1 MEAYSGRA
9 ALRWQPGRWAV
20 SDAPTPAPAPP
31 QSYRRSGSCPC
42 ARCRRRGLT
51 WPFLLIVIGGIFLI
65 DQFVPGINI
74 GDLWPVILI
83 AIGVLKLIEST
94 ASMEGHQG

>member
-1 MEAYSGRA
+1 M
-9 ALRWQPGRWAV
+9 

-31 QSYRRSGSCPC
+31 QPYRRSGSCPC
-42 ARCRRRGLT
+42 ARCRRRGVI
-51 WPFLLIVIGGIFLI
+51 WPLLLIVIGLIFLA
-65 DQFVPGINI
+65 DQFIPHV
-74 GDLWPVILI
+74 DMSELWPLILI